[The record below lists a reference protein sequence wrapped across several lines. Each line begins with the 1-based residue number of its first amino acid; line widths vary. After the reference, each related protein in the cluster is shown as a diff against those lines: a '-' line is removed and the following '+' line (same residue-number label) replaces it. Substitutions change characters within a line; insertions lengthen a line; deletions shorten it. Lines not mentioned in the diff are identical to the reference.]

1 LTNEKKEKIT
11 MQPCEE
17 LKNLVL
23 RHYGKFSAGS
33 QSETIQEMYSLQEGV
48 VIIGAG
54 PDEWFD
60 DREGILRVIKEGS
73 STKLDIDIQ
82 NIYGCCE
89 GSVGWTMDRVS
100 VRLPNGNTLP
110 MRHTRIFH
118 QEDGKWKMIH
128 LHVSMSAI
136 EEQLG

>member
-1 LTNEKKEKIT
+1 

-73 STKLDIDIQ
+73 STKLDIDVQ
-82 NIYGCCE
+82 NIEACSE
-89 GSVGWTMDRVS
+89 GHVGWTMDRVR
-100 VRLPNGNTLP
+100 VKLPNGATLP
-110 MRHTRIFH
+110 IRHTRIYH
-118 QEDGKWKMIH
+118 QENGKWSMVH
-128 LHVSMSAI
+128 LHVSIPAPEGSI
-136 EEQLG
+136 

>member
-1 LTNEKKEKIT
+1 LTIEKKEKIT

-17 LKNLVL
+17 LENLVL
-23 RHYGKFSAGS
+23 RHYGKFSAGG
-33 QSETIQEMYSLQEGV
+33 QSETIQEMYSIQEGV

-82 NIYGCCE
+82 NIYGYCE
-89 GSVGWTMDRVS
+89 GSVGWTMDRVL
-100 VRLPNGNTLP
+100 VTLP
-110 MRHTRIFH
+110 DGTTLPFRHTRIFH
-118 QEDGKWKMIH
+118 QEDGKWRLVH
-128 LHVSMSAI
+128 LHVSIPTSEDSI
-136 EEQLG
+136 